1 MKILLTAGIDINK
14 NNACSINF
22 LRTANA
28 FSCLQKNKIII
39 FTTEKNSSLFSILE
53 KNNID
58 RMSGYFNKNLP
69 NSINFFLNIPKILK
83 IVKKN
88 NIDIVYIRYNVMS
101 FFLVFL
107 LRVFSNAFIVTEHH
121 GWIEDELKSKK
132 KNKLISFLFK
142 KLQIL
147 DVRMSHLARV
157 VVEGIKEKFVINGI
171 KQEKIITFQ
180 NGTNISYFN
189 KSNNKL
195 KIIKQDYFKVGFIG
209 NLVAWQGVHIALKA
223 MSIVVKNRNDI
234 KLIIIGDGPEKK
246 NLEKLCSALN
256 LRNNVDFYG
265 EISFC
270 DVPHMLATF
279 DIAVA
284 PFTSERNQNI
294 GLSPIKIRD
303 YAASGLAIIS
313 SDIKGISDYDW
324 LIKVKADIPEDLAK
338 NILSLIE
345 DEPLRKVLQE
355 KSKKYA
361 FEHFDIKKIMTSVM
375 FEIIKIK
382 NKQLIDK

>member
-28 FSCLQKNKIII
+28 FSCMQKNKIVI

-107 LRVFSNAFIVTEHH
+107 LRVFSNSFIVTEHH

-132 KNKLISFLFK
+132 NNKLISFLFK

-180 NGTNISYFN
+180 NGTNISFFN
-189 KSNNKL
+189 KSNNNL

-209 NLVAWQGVHIALKA
+209 NLVSWQGVHIALKA
-223 MSIVVKNRNDI
+223 MSIVVKIRNDI

-324 LIKVKADIPEDLAK
+324 LIKVKADAPEDLAK
-338 NILSLIE
+338 SILSLIE
-345 DEPLRKVLQE
+345 DESLRKILQE

-375 FEIIKIK
+375 FEITKIK